1 MQAPDAGHV
10 SAQLPEEQS
19 IVHGAEVHD
28 DSQFPEEQL
37 HVPPEHD
44 ATCRGVPVP
53 GSATAGPPFGE
64 VPGPGELFDP
74 PHATIVRTEKPKLAT
89 SLCMTTTPPDED
101 GGNTHRIV

>member
-1 MQAPDAGHV
+1 
-10 SAQLPEEQS
+10 LPEEQS
-19 IVHGAEVHD
+19 IVHGVEVHD

-37 HVPPEHD
+37 HVPPEQD

-64 VPGPGELFDP
+64 VPPPGALLDP
-74 PHATIVRTEKPKLAT
+74 PHATIIRAETPKLAT
-89 SLCMTTTPPDED
+89 SLFMTKTPPDKV